1 MKNNKIALAVVATL
15 FAGAASAGTLDYR
28 TEYKHDD
35 EKWAHRAKIGSS
47 VKISDP
53 AKLYFSIE
61 QKWQSESNDD
71 GSVDFW
77 NNTSRGDS
85 EFDWGVRY
93 ALDGGW
99 WLQPGM
105 PITFASTKTTYK
117 PQFRVGYKAGFGL
130 TTALRYRHE
139 FQDYTSDGGTFT
151 DTDGNK
157 VDRADKTL
165 QQGKWTLTGSYK
177 FSNPTFKNLK
187 LSYEANYVKS
197 YENERKANN
206 EDWEWDLGVI
216 VGYQIDNFRPY
227 MEFWTVDQGSS
238 AEDNRQLRTRI
249 GLNYAF

>member
-47 VKISDP
+47 VKIADP

-61 QKWQSESNDD
+61 QKWQSEANEDKT
-71 GSVDFW
+71 VDFW

-85 EFDWGVRY
+85 EFDWGVQY
-93 ALDGGW
+93 KINKNW
-99 WLQPGM
+99 YVQPGM
-105 PITFASTKTTYK
+105 PITFGSNKTTYK
-117 PQFRVGYKAGFGL
+117 PQLRVGYKANFGL

-139 FQDYTSDGGTFT
+139 FQDYDSTATDFT
-151 DTDGNK
+151 DVNGDK
-157 VDRADKTL
+157 IVRADKTM

-249 GLNYAF
+249 GLKYAF